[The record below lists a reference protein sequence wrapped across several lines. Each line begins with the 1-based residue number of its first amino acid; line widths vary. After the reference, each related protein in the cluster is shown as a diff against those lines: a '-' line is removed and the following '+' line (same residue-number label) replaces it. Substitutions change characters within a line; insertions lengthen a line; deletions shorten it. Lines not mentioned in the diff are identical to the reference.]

1 MMFRAGRG
9 ETVAT
14 GWDVDATGEDVKWVE
29 CLISGRDTEEV
40 KRQRWPR
47 MVLKGADPG

>member
-1 MMFRAGRG
+1 MFRAGRG

-40 KRQRWPR
+40 NRRLG